1 MPIQCKNQPSLFKL
15 GHTVDTDRR
24 IKRRRKDGWTDG
36 QTDGHTD
43 RLTLNI
49 LIYIHIRNCSGMK
62 WGRGILGLKS
72 GTLVDI

>member
-1 MPIQCKNQPSLFKL
+1 MKKINRLYLKL
-15 GHTVDTDRR
+15 DIHADTDRR

-43 RLTLNI
+43 RLTLHI
-49 LIYIHIRNCSGMK
+49 IIYIICTYISCSGMK